1 MGNPPGWV
9 NQSIGL
15 AARAEVQ
22 IMPGVAAGLVSA
34 GQVNV
39 QPTGASGMSTANWST
54 IWFVV
59 AVIYLASIYWG
70 YVSIRS
76 NAS

>member
-9 NQSIGL
+9 GQSRHM
-15 AARAEVQ
+15 AVRSEVH
-22 IMPGVAAGLVSA
+22 IMPGVAAGLVTA
-34 GQVNV
+34 GEVNT
-39 QPTGASGMSTANWST
+39 QPTGDTGMSIANWST

-70 YVSIRS
+70 YVSIRG

>member
-9 NQSIGL
+9 HQSIGL

-22 IMPGVAAGLVSA
+22 IMPGVAAGLVTA

-39 QPTGASGMSTANWST
+39 QPTGDTGLSIANWST

-70 YVSIRS
+70 YVTIRGG
-76 NAS
+76 AS

>member
-1 MGNPPGWV
+1 M
-9 NQSIGL
+9 S
-15 AARAEVQ
+15 
-22 IMPGVAAGLVSA
+22 GVAAGLVTA
-34 GQVNV
+34 GEVNT
-39 QPTGASGMSTANWST
+39 QPMGATSMGIANWST

-70 YVSIRS
+70 HLSVAS